1 VTISPIAADRVRK
14 VSGYALAISI
24 TLLLFR
30 VLGRAA
36 DGLQSLA
43 DVELWGLLALVAL
56 AVVWVRAARRV
67 RRVAPPGGREG
78 EGPPAAPP

>member
-1 VTISPIAADRVRK
+1 VTISPIAADRIRK

-30 VLGRAA
+30 VLGRTA
-36 DGLQSLA
+36 DGLQTLA
-43 DVELWGLLALVAL
+43 DVELWGLLVLVAL

-67 RRVAPPGGREG
+67 RRVTPGGREG
-78 EGPPAAPP
+78 EEPPPTLP

>member
-1 VTISPIAADRVRK
+1 MTITPIAADRIRK

-30 VLGRAA
+30 VLGRTA

-43 DVELWGLLALVAL
+43 DVELWALLALVAL

-67 RRVAPPGGREG
+67 RRVTPGAREG
-78 EGPPAAPP
+78 EEPPQTLP

>member
-1 VTISPIAADRVRK
+1 VTISPIAADRIRK

-30 VLGRAA
+30 VLGRTA

-67 RRVAPPGGREG
+67 RRGAPGGREG
-78 EGPPAAPP
+78 PPPTSSTPQ